1 MMWRWCCYA
10 AALLLF
16 CGGARAAD
24 SAADATARLLAG
36 MPPRDGALAEI
47 ATDRAWLSH
56 AADMDKAWA
65 RLDRAQLA
73 KIREWAPRFLGD
85 AYADDAPVFYMF
97 SGPDF
102 LYANAFFPA
111 ARTYILCGIE
121 PIGSLPDLE
130 QMPPLEFA
138 TALGNLRRSVESLFN
153 WSFFITKQMKTDLGQ
168 KELQG
173 TLPVLSVFL
182 ARAGCT
188 IEAIGTVALNDS
200 GEFVTAG
207 KGTTPGVRIDFT
219 SAEGESQTLYYFMS
233 NLADYAIAQRPGFLA
248 FCERQGEG
256 STLLKAAS
264 FLMHVPGFTRVRE
277 FLLARS
283 KIIVQ
288 DDSGIPHRF
297 FNPEEWT
304 LRYFGRYTGPIA
316 VFKEHLQPEIA
327 RIFGTIPTAPLPFS
341 FGYQWQPNRS
351 SMIVAV
357 PL

>member
-1 MMWRWCCYA
+1 MMRSWGIA
-10 AALLLF
+10 ASALLF
-16 CGGARAAD
+16 CSVARAAD
-24 SAADATARLLAG
+24 PVADATARLLAG
-36 MPPRDGALAEI
+36 LPPRDDALAQI
-47 ATDRAWLSH
+47 ATDRAWLMH

-65 RLDRAQLA
+65 RLERDQLK
-73 KIREWAPRFLGD
+73 KIREWAPQFLGD
-85 AYADDAPVFYMF
+85 AYTDEAPVFYMF

-102 LYANAFFPA
+102 LYANAFFPR

-130 QMPPLEFA
+130 QMPALEFA

-173 TLPVLSVFL
+173 TLPLLSVFL

-188 IEAIGTVALNDS
+188 IEAIGTVALDDS
-200 GEFVTAG
+200 GEFVPAG

-219 SAEGESQTLYYFMS
+219 SAKGESQTLYYFMS

-248 FCERQGEG
+248 FCERQGQG

-283 KIIVQ
+283 RIIVQ

-297 FNPEEWT
+297 FNPEEWR
-304 LRYFGRYTGPIA
+304 LRYFGRYTGP
-316 VFKEHLQPEIA
+316 VDTFKEHPQPDLA
-327 RIFGTIPTAPLPFS
+327 RAFAAVVPAPLPFS
-341 FGYQWQPNRS
+341 FGYNWQPSRS